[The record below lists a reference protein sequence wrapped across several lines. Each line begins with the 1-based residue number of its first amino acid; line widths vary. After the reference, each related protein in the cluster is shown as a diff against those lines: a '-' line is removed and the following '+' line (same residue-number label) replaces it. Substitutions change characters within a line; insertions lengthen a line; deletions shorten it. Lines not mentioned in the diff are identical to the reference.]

1 MKSKLYLKYLISII
15 IIFLSY
21 HVLMWLFFTSKI
33 FGLDDQTSTGD
44 LSRMSYQ
51 IDMIRPKKLEYT
63 LKKSFI
69 YDKTFYNQDI
79 DMITIGDSFSHGG
92 GGGLNPYYQDY
103 LATIYD
109 KKILNINPI
118 KYDQFIETA
127 IGLHNSGFLKE
138 KKVKYVLIQS
148 VERFSAIRFSKDI
161 HYAQFNLK
169 NPEISNKIFSVQ
181 HQDISIIN
189 TANYKLPYYYMAYKF
204 KENPKK
210 DVHRLKLTKE
220 LFTNHKDFLVF
231 DGDIKNI
238 PQFTQKNVAIINKN
252 FNELARVLK
261 KDGIKLIFMPT
272 TDKYDMYYSYI
283 KNNTHPKNPFF
294 DLIRPLHKEYI
305 FVDVKAILKP
315 LIDKGKKDIYFVD
328 DTHWSPRG
336 SQAVANSQ
344 VFHKLLSR

>member
-1 MKSKLYLKYLISII
+1 MQSKLYLKYLITII

-21 HVLMWLFFTSKI
+21 HVVMWIFFTSKI
-33 FGLDDQTSTGD
+33 FGLNDQTSTGD

-51 IDMIRPKKLEYT
+51 LDMIRPKKLEYT

-69 YDKTFYNQDI
+69 YDKTFHNQPI
-79 DMITIGDSFSHGG
+79 DMITVGDSFSHGVS
-92 GGGLNPYYQDY
+92 GGLNPYYQDY

-109 KKILNINPI
+109 KNVLNVNPI

-148 VERFSAIRFSKDI
+148 VERFSAIRFAKDI
-161 HYAQFNLK
+161 NYTQFNLK
-169 NPEISNKIFSVQ
+169 TPEISNKIFSVQ

-189 TANYKLPYYYMAYKF
+189 TANYKLPYYFIAYKF

-220 LFTNHKDFLVF
+220 VFTGHNEFLVF
-231 DGDIKNI
+231 HDDIKNI
-238 PQFTQKNVAIINKN
+238 PQFTPESVANINEN
-252 FNELARVLK
+252 FNKLARILK

-283 KNNTHPKNPFF
+283 QNNHHPKNPFYQ
-294 DLIRPLHKEYI
+294 LIRPLHKEYI

-315 LIDKGKKDIYFVD
+315 LIDQGKKNIYFVD
-328 DTHWSPRG
+328 DTHWSSRG
-336 SQAVANSQ
+336 AEAVVRSK
-344 VFHKLLSR
+344 VFQNALRD